1 MKKNTRLSKKFKYFQ
16 MKNNIIYYKK
26 QVLHLNQIKKNGIIK
41 KESLVI
47 KFSYKRKNKKKT
59 GSNRRRRRV
68 FFNFIYF
75 RIKLE
80 RLTTRLNKKEEQIK
94 EHQARQ
100 EIDGLKRNQENLE
113 KMKQHHNN
121 YEKEMVK
128 EN

>member
-1 MKKNTRLSKKFKYFQ
+1 MTDSMIFFILVLRELELADETNKADIWY
-16 MKNNIIYYKK
+16 NI
-26 QVLHLNQIKKNGIIK
+26 
-41 KESLVI
+41 
-47 KFSYKRKNKKKT
+47 
-59 GSNRRRRRV
+59 
-68 FFNFIYF
+68 FNFIYF
-75 RIKLE
+75 RIKVE

-100 EIDGLKRNQENLE
+100 EIDGLKRSQENLE